1 MLLPVYGVSFNQ
13 LNAYFH
19 LDSITITKQR
29 GQRFVTVE
37 AITQGARVIDGRKV
51 PDGITVSA
59 STLAGHGMQPFIIL
73 FCAIPLWPAKTR
85 SEYLVIALASLFM
98 FIMIQAIDT
107 PLVLSGA
114 LEDMVL
120 YSFTQD
126 QLTSSPL
133 VQGMHFMNS
142 GGRLALSLM
151 GVGLVRV
158 IQLCLC
164 RDCRDGVSR

>member
-73 FCAIPLWPAKTR
+73 FCAIPLWPDKW
-85 SEYLVIALASLFM
+85 
-98 FIMIQAIDT
+98 
-107 PLVLSGA
+107 
-114 LEDMVL
+114 
-120 YSFTQD
+120 
-126 QLTSSPL
+126 
-133 VQGMHFMNS
+133 
-142 GGRLALSLM
+142 
-151 GVGLVRV
+151 
-158 IQLCLC
+158 
-164 RDCRDGVSR
+164 